1 MTPRWILSGPAVP
14 LLIDDPVSRRYLRG
28 AKPFVIGRAD
38 DAVTLPAEW
47 EAISVRSFTSYASL
61 ERAVASDG
69 IDPAVRAILYDCEAW
84 DFTPEA
90 EQRDHAG
97 FTERAARLVHARG
110 LTFITA
116 PAVTLARLVSHP
128 TKRRYDDFIAA
139 GFAADAARHAD
150 AYVIQA
156 QGSERDVPRFA
167 GFVERAARQAR
178 AANPRVTVLAGISTN
193 PSGLRIAAN
202 DILRAITATRGI
214 VDGYWFNIPRP
225 SAYAPRVNEFRPD
238 IALAVFAALER
249 ANQTPGS
256 L

>member
-1 MTPRWILSGPAVP
+1 VTPRWILSGPAVP
-14 LLIDDPVSRRYLRG
+14 LLVDDPIARRYLCG
-28 AKPFVIGRAD
+28 AKPFVIGRAE

-47 EAISVRSFTSYASL
+47 EAIPVRSFTSYASL
-61 ERAVASDG
+61 ERTVSSGG

-97 FTERAARLVHARG
+97 FTERAARVVHARG

-116 PAVTLARLVSHP
+116 PAVTLARLIPHP

-150 AYVIQA
+150 AYVVQA
-156 QGSERDVPRFA
+156 QGSERDLPRFA

-178 AANPRVTVLAGISTN
+178 EANPRVSVLAGISTN
-193 PSGLRIAAN
+193 PSGLRVEAN

-214 VDGYWFNIPRP
+214 VDGYWFNIPKP

-238 IALAVFAALER
+238 IALVVFAALER
-249 ANQTPGS
+249 AEQTPG
-256 L
+256 